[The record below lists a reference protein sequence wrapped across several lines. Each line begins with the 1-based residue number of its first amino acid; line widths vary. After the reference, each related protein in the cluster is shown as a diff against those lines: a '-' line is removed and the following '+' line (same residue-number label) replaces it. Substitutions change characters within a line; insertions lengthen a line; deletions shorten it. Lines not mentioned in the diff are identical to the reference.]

1 LPDVDLNNVR
11 LFYWSFVLSVF
22 CLIYRGWRSVESSDE
37 KILSFSPTELLTSLI
52 SIANDDIEG
61 LGSSPRLNQVS
72 PAALAYVGDAIYEL
86 YIRTH
91 YLLPPKRV
99 QVYHEQVVAQVR
111 AESQAQHLRSLQPH
125 LTDTELEILKRGRNA
140 AAKGPKRLNP
150 EIYQQASSL
159 ETLLGY
165 LYLADPQRLMA
176 LLAKLQLD
184 EAAASEG

>member
-1 LPDVDLNNVR
+1 VA
-11 LFYWSFVLSVF
+11 
-22 CLIYRGWRSVESSDE
+22 ESDGQF
-37 KILSFSPTELLTSLI
+37 LSFSPTELLTSLI
-52 SIANDDIEG
+52 SLNSDEIQS

-125 LTDTELEILKRGRNA
+125 LTNTELEILKRGRNA
-140 AAKGPKRLNP
+140 ASKGPKRLDP
-150 EIYQQASSL
+150 EIYQQATSL

-165 LYLADPQRLMA
+165 LYLADPQRLMV
-176 LLAKLQLD
+176 LLAKLQLS
-184 EAAASEG
+184 EATVRQTFGRSTND

>member
-1 LPDVDLNNVR
+1 
-11 LFYWSFVLSVF
+11 
-22 CLIYRGWRSVESSDE
+22 VESSEEID
-37 KILSFSPTELLTSLI
+37 LSFSPDQLLASLI
-52 SIANDDIEG
+52 ALNSSEFQS
-61 LGSSPRLNQVS
+61 LGSPSRLNQVS

-125 LTDTELEILKRGRNA
+125 LTDAELEILKRGRNA
-140 AAKGPKRLNP
+140 ASKGPKRLNP
-150 EIYQQASSL
+150 EIYQQATSL

-176 LLAKLQLD
+176 LLAQLQFK
-184 EAAASEG
+184 EPAKTEG

>member
-1 LPDVDLNNVR
+1 VD
-11 LFYWSFVLSVF
+11 
-22 CLIYRGWRSVESSDE
+22 SDE
-37 KILSFSPTELLTSLI
+37 AKFLSFSPTELLTSLI
-52 SIANDDIEG
+52 SLNPDEIQS
-61 LGSSPRLNQVS
+61 LGSSPHLNQVS

-140 AAKGPKRLNP
+140 ASKGPKRLDP
-150 EIYQQASSL
+150 EIYQQATSL

-165 LYLADPQRLMA
+165 LYLADPQRLMV
-176 LLAKLQLD
+176 LLAKLQLS
-184 EAAASEG
+184 EATARQTFGRSAND